1 MHQGGN
7 PLERS
12 VELQTGLRDHI
23 AAQPADKF
31 RGKPWDLVKEIEA
44 FANEKRLPMIFRSAK
59 ITTSKGALAAM
70 EPKPKVLVEFG
81 TFVGT
86 SAIAWAAMLQDF
98 HGGAEAARAAGVRV
112 FTFEFDPK
120 VAEVAQSL
128 IKAAGVD
135 DVVEVHVGAGADSL
149 KKLHAE
155 GKVKAGEVDVV
166 FIDHWEQCYLP
177 DLKLVEELKLFHA
190 GSLALAD
197 NTDFPGAPDYLAH
210 VKKGGEGPVKYE
222 SESLQSE
229 SSHGPVR
236 YSPVLCGDMVL
247 FLCCFADAII
257 SLSSRLAKWLPYRS
271 RWVTIKITKT

>member
-12 VELQTGLRDHI
+12 AELQTGLRDHI

-70 EPKPKVLVEFG
+70 EPKPKVVVEFG

-120 VAEVAQSL
+120 VAEVARSL

-197 NTDFPGAPDYLAH
+197 NTDFPGAPDYLAY
-210 VKKGGEGPVKYE
+210 VKKGGETSVKYE

-236 YSPVLCGDMVL
+236 YSPVL
-247 FLCCFADAII
+247 
-257 SLSSRLAKWLPYRS
+257 
-271 RWVTIKITKT
+271 